1 MTIRPFIAPSL
12 ALALIALAAAP
23 GRAADAVFPL
33 ASHFGLVA
41 PGAMTPSQAFRGFED
56 RASNASIL
64 ILEIPTPAFAGVEK
78 QLTPEALKKE
88 GMVEE
93 KRETVTLKGT
103 KGLLLAGTQ
112 ESENKKFRKWLLL
125 ASWPEA
131 ASLVAFQVPEEN
143 KSKYPDAGVR
153 AALLSVVL
161 RPVVPVDEQLRLV
174 PVKFDELSGLRPFR
188 VLGNTSVLL
197 TEGDTDPNDMS
208 VQPLLIVS
216 VGPGGPEQPSDRANF
231 ARQLFAGLNDFKD
244 VRIVGTD
251 VIRLDSLQTYEIQ
264 AEGKDAKSDKPMK
277 LVQWIRFGNGAFIRF
292 VGIARADTWSE
303 AFPKFRAVRDGT
315 KPRG

>member
-1 MTIRPFIAPSL
+1 MTIRPLIAPGL

-153 AALLSVVL
+153 AALLSVTL